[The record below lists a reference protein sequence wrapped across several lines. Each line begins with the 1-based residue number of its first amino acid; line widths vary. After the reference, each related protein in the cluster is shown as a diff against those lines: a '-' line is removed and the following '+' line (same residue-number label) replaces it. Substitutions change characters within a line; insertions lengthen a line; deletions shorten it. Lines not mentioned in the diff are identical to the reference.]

1 MEELIMT
8 QLYLYLCIHHTLFPH
23 LDYQVKDILGYYL
36 TIFFGSHHQN
46 LSALRGEGSVGVA
59 TIARSYMYLSCNSG
73 DRLKASSDSNSGRSL
88 RSYGHSAG
96 SYLNGGVVSEWSFY
110 IGVVSEWGFVSE
122 WSFYIG
128 VVSEWGGG
136 GGL

>member
-1 MEELIMT
+1 M
-8 QLYLYLCIHHTLFPH
+8 HTLFPH
-23 LDYQVKDILGYYL
+23 LDYQVKDILGHYL

-59 TIARSYMYLSCNSG
+59 TIARYYLSCNSG

-96 SYLNGGVVSEWSFY
+96 SYLNGGRGLYLNGVFILGSYLNGGVVSEWSFTCILGSY
-110 IGVVSEWGFVSE
+110 LN
-122 WSFYIG
+122 
-128 VVSEWGGG
+128 GGG
-136 GGL
+136 GGGGRLYCGCRHCCLLE